1 MGKSY
6 MSWLGEIELLLEKP
20 KLKLISLLSVA
31 DQVLVYKP
39 LLATWYQTLLLLSVM
54 PPASLR

>member
-39 LLATWYQTLLLLSVM
+39 LLAT
-54 PPASLR
+54 